1 MANPGW
7 DNGAY
12 SWTEEKKAHFARVL
26 AEVFG
31 WPSAATVATMV
42 QAGHISPAPFLSARL
57 AAVDGNGP
65 EFDPWFAVEKASG
78 RPDSEWSN
86 WEERI
91 VTSGVRPNAASKPS
105 ADANALL
112 DAANVL
118 ADRLLDQI
126 AVLRENSNALRR
138 LAKAMRKAAP

>member
-7 DNGAY
+7 DNGPY
-12 SWTEEKKAHFARVL
+12 NWTEDKRAHFARVL
-26 AEVFG
+26 GEIFG

-42 QAGHISPAPFLSARL
+42 QAGHISPTHLVPAKL

-65 EFDPWFAVEKASG
+65 EFDPWFAVSKAYG
-78 RPDSEWSN
+78 RP
-86 WEERI
+86 
-91 VTSGVRPNAASKPS
+91 

-126 AVLRENSNALRR
+126 GVLRENSNALRR